1 MIRVAGAHPQGG
13 KRPEIEVTAGTCATL
28 LILGSQLVSP
38 FGECRTR
45 HLCGGQADPINEAK
59 AKDGLKAVA
68 KDKDREIGQGGLDL
82 VVEEAQPKLRKP
94 PLYQVVLL
102 NDDYTPMEFV
112 VDVLERI
119 FSLDRLRA
127 TRVMLEVHTK
137 GKGVCGV
144 FTFEIAET
152 KVAQVMTYSRQ
163 HQHPLLC
170 TMEET

>member
-1 MIRVAGAHPQGG
+1 VASE
-13 KRPEIEVTAGTCATL
+13 KER
-28 LILGSQLVSP
+28 
-38 FGECRTR
+38 
-45 HLCGGQADPINEAK
+45 D
-59 AKDGLKAVA
+59 
-68 KDKDREIGQGGLDL
+68 IGRGGLDL
-82 VVEEAQPKLRKP
+82 VVEEAKPELKAP
-94 PLYQVVLL
+94 PLYRVILL

-119 FSLDRLRA
+119 FSFDRTRA
-127 TRVMLEVHTK
+127 TRVMLEVHTR

-152 KVAQVMTYSRQ
+152 KVAQVMTYARQ